1 MDLDVWIDR
10 VREYDER
17 TFADYID
24 GEYDLNVTE
33 EEDGWDDA

>member
-1 MDLDVWIDR
+1 MYWDEWMDKL
-10 VREYDER
+10 REYDER

-24 GEYDLNVTE
+24 GGYDLNVTE